1 MAASWLKGRGQAAS
15 YKHPEKGKASVMDEW
30 TCLHWACKRN
40 HARVVSCLLEAGA
53 DRHIL
58 TAKGEL
64 AAQLTSKPD
73 IRRILGANLPPR
85 YYMLMVHY
93 CHPLVTLECDVDLR
107 HNRETIQ
114 NEKDLSNNMMVCF
127 LSPSSTSHFR
137 TSLVEEETECQGV
150 TDLDLPVVA
159 NYLANPPFPYVY
171 TEESIPDSLAES
183 QNESASISSASQCE
197 TSPCPSAAQVESVC
211 TPSPCSSEE
220 DCPAL
225 DAAAPPPPAATAPAR
240 AGPGVPNGPACPPA
254 VPPGTGLCSPG
265 VPGQA
270 RPLQPSSSLTS
281 PTPAFQ
287 PFFFTRTFPYNVQE
301 LVLKVR
307 VQNLRDNDFIEIE
320 LDRQELTYQDLLRVS
335 CCELGVNPEQ
345 VEKIRKLP
353 NTLVRKDKDVAR
365 LQDFQELELVLVRS
379 DSSPFRNAAAALTE
393 RPCYNSRASK
403 LTY

>member
-1 MAASWLKGRGQAAS
+1 MSGAAEARELEERLREAAALGDVEEVRRLLGAGADINS
-15 YKHPEKGKASVMDEW
+15 RNEINGW

-40 HARVVSCLLEAGA
+40 HAQVVSCLLGAGA
-53 DRHIL
+53 DKQIL

-73 IRRILGANLPPR
+73 IRKILG
-85 YYMLMVHY
+85 
-93 CHPLVTLECDVDLR
+93 
-107 HNRETIQ
+107 
-114 NEKDLSNNMMVCF
+114 
-127 LSPSSTSHFR
+127 
-137 TSLVEEETECQGV
+137 EEEPECQGV
-150 TDLDLPVVA
+150 KDLSLPIVA

-183 QNESASISSASQCE
+183 QNESASTSSASQCE
-197 TSPCPSAAQVESVC
+197 TSPCSSATQVESIR
-211 TPSPCSSEE
+211 TPTSCNSE
-220 DCPAL
+220 DDFPAL
-225 DAAAPPPPAATAPAR
+225 DAAEQLPALSATIAAPKSIKPE
-240 AGPGVPNGPACPPA
+240 VQNGPVCQPPLPHSRGLFSPVASKQA
-254 VPPGTGLCSPG
+254 VP
-265 VPGQA
+265 
-270 RPLQPSSSLTS
+270 LQSDSS
-281 PTPAFQ
+281 PTGPAPTFQ
-287 PFFFTRTFPYNVQE
+287 PFFFTGTFPYNMQE

-365 LQDFQELELVLVRS
+365 LQDFQELELVLVKS
-379 DSSPFRNAAAALTE
+379 DSSPFRNAASTLTE